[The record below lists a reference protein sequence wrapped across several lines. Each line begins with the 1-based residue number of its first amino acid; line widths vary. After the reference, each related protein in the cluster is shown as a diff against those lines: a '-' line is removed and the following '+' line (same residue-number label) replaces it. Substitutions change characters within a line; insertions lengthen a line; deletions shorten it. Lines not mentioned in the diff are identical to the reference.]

1 MGNFRVW
8 FLYHSE
14 LQLCAADRIEQLL
27 NEKSN
32 IINCFMNIF
41 RPEVDINI
49 VSSSFTGGY
58 TPLHTAAEINN
69 IQALQFILQVISL
82 LLLL

>member
-1 MGNFRVW
+1 
-8 FLYHSE
+8 
-14 LQLCAADRIEQLL
+14 
-27 NEKSN
+27 
-32 IINCFMNIF
+32 MNIF

-69 IQALQFILQVISL
+69 IQALEFILQVISL
-82 LLLL
+82 LLSLLLLLLLLLLQRKIFKIVLPR